1 VITRTKPRMTTD
13 RLGPTRRAPPLDAN
27 AIALQLIGRDYL
39 SHSAVTTYQKCP
51 LQFFFRYVADL
62 PPESVPAS
70 LVFGGAI
77 HAALEHHYR
86 RLFEGAEPPSV
97 AEMLAAHDEAWK
109 TDAVVPVQFGK
120 NDSADSL
127 RDLAGRMLEAF
138 RDAAVSNLD
147 GTLLGVEEE
156 FRAAII
162 PGCPDVLGRLDLV
175 ILTSQVLRIVDFKTS
190 RSAWSADKIAEST
203 PQMLLY
209 AELVRPVARAVGA
222 TSVRLEWIVLTK
234 TKQPTIETYSIRLDL
249 QQTTRTK
256 AVVRR
261 VWEAI
266 AAGHFYP
273 TPTAM
278 SCATCPYRQACRKW
292 EG

>member
-1 VITRTKPRMTTD
+1 MITRATPRTPTD
-13 RLGPTRRAPPLDAN
+13 RPGPTRRAPPLDAN
-27 AIALQLIGRDYL
+27 AVALELINRDYL

-51 LQFFFRYVADL
+51 LQFFFKYVADL

-77 HAALEHHYR
+77 HAALEHHFR
-86 RLFEGAEPPSV
+86 CLLEGAEPPSV
-97 AEMLAAHDEAWK
+97 AEMLAAYDEAWK
-109 TDAVVPVQFGK
+109 ADATVPVQYGK
-120 NDSADSL
+120 NEPADSL
-127 RDLAGRMLEAF
+127 RDLAGRMLTAF
-138 RDAAVSNLD
+138 RGTEVSKLD

-162 PGCPDVLGRLDLV
+162 PGCPDLLGRLDLV
-175 ILTSQVLRIVDFKTS
+175 KLTKRELRIVDFKTS
-190 RSAWSADKIAEST
+190 RAVWSADKVTEST

-209 AELVRPVARAVGA
+209 AELLQPLARAVGA
-222 TSVRLEWIVLTK
+222 TTIRLEWVVLTK
-234 TKQPTIETYSIRLDL
+234 TKEPKIEAYSIAPEPR
-249 QQTTRTK
+249 QTVRTK

-261 VWEAI
+261 VWDAI

-278 SCATCPYRQACRKW
+278 SCAMCPYRQACRKW